1 MTSIINNFAIGSNN
15 IQVGV
20 VLFSN
25 AATNSFFFNSNSN
38 LNSVLSAIS
47 NLPYNTQGSS
57 AENVNI
63 ALNVARTQQ
72 FVSSAG
78 DRIGAP
84 NVAIIILN
92 GVTPTV
98 LAQSQSELN
107 AMSLA
112 GIAVYSVGMS
122 SRIAEASVRALS
134 TIPQRI
140 YNNYFLSQTFTTL
153 NAVANPLAQQ
163 ICQTVN
169 ADCQRR
175 VFDVV
180 FVLTSSTSVQQDSSV
195 GWSNLVNFV
204 ATLASGM
211 NIGSQAT
218 RVGVVAFADQVQ
230 QILSLNQIF
239 DANQITEFIRTQG
252 FNSNLGSG
260 QNIQAA
266 LNFVQT
272 QLFSTTQDRV
282 DVPNVI
288 VLITN
293 AASTANTLQTI
304 ATAQSIQQLGTQIFA
319 IGSTSRVNVT
329 ELQLISSVP
338 RLQNHVWWT
347 INDFSTTSLRNI
359 QSDFSRELC
368 RPIYEY
374 YCQPTEFGGYQCF
387 CPWGLCDTRPVNGT
401 QCIDV
406 NECLVNNGGCQQL
419 CSNRVG
425 SFSCSCQ
432 SGFSLASDGKF
443 CNDIDEC
450 RTPGTCAVGNC
461 VNSYGAFYCVENSAF
476 ISVGFAAQDSADGL
490 GPTIRK
496 IIYSPDSLITAIVVA
511 VSITM
516 LSIVVIA
523 LGIRQAVK
531 LRTNRDYDDDDVD
544 EMPSSVGTSTDDP
557 RISSLSSWKFDS
569 EERSK
574 PDDGDELDSAQLNVN
589 IESTL
594 S

>member
-1 MTSIINNFAIGSNN
+1 MSSIINNFAIGTSN

-20 VLFSN
+20 VLFSST
-25 AATNSFFFNSNSN
+25 ATNSFFLNTNSN
-38 LNSVLSAIS
+38 LNSVLSTIS
-47 NLPYNTQGSS
+47 NLPYTTQSS
-57 AENVNI
+57 STENI
-63 ALNVARTQQ
+63 AAALNVARTQQ
-72 FVSSAG
+72 FTISNG

-84 NVAIIILN
+84 NVAIVILN
-92 GVTPTV
+92 GVTPAILTQ
-98 LAQSQSELN
+98 AQTELN

-112 GIAVYSVGMS
+112 GITVYSVGMS
-122 SRIAEASVRALS
+122 SRITGASVRALS

-140 YNNYFLSQTFTTL
+140 YNNYFLSANFSVLGT
-153 NAVANPLAQQ
+153 VANPLAQQ

-175 VFDVV
+175 VFDLV
-180 FVLTSSTSVQQDSSV
+180 FVLTSSTLVQQDSSS

-204 ATLASGM
+204 ATLVSGM
-211 NIGSQAT
+211 NIGPQAT
-218 RVGVVAFADQVQ
+218 RIGVVIFADQVQ
-230 QILSLNQIF
+230 QILSLTQF
-239 DANQITEFIRTQG
+239 SDVNQITQFIRSQG
-252 FNSNLGSG
+252 FNLNLGSG

-272 QLFSTTQDRV
+272 QLFGTSQDRA

-293 AASTANTLQTI
+293 TASTANTLQTI
-304 ATAQSIQQLGTQIFA
+304 TTAQSIQQLGTQILA

-329 ELQLISSVP
+329 ELQLISSAP
-338 RLQNHVWWT
+338 RLQNHGWWT
-347 INDFSTTSLRNI
+347 INDFSTASFANI
-359 QSDFSRELC
+359 QSDFSKELC

-387 CPWGLCDTRPVNGT
+387 CPWGLCDTRPLNGT

-443 CNDIDEC
+443 CNDVDEC
-450 RTPGTCAVGNC
+450 KTPGTCAVGNC
-461 VNSYGAFYCVENSAF
+461 VNSYGAYYCVQDASF
-476 ISVGFAAQDSADGL
+476 ISVGFASQDSADGL

-496 IIYSPDSLITAIVVA
+496 IVYTPDSLIMAVVVA

-523 LGIRQAVK
+523 LGVRHAVK
-531 LRTNRDYDDDDVD
+531 LRANRDCDADID
-544 EMPSSVGTSTDDP
+544 ELPSNVGTSTDDSP
-557 RISSLSSWKFDS
+557 ISTLSSLKFDS
-569 EERSK
+569 KIRSQ
-574 PDDGDELDSAQLNVN
+574 PEYGNELDSAPLNVN
-589 IESTL
+589 IES
-594 S
+594 